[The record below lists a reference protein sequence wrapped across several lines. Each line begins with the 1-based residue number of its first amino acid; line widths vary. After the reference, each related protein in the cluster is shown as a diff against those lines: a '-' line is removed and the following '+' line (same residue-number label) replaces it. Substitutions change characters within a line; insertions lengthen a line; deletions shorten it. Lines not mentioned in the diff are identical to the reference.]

1 MSPENRHA
9 IGTLRGTL
17 GAWLRPAPDSH
28 LADAMRRGKS
38 PQAEF
43 IHLLWSVWVFI
54 TPAFGMGYDLR
65 WALLTLASFPLFL
78 FLYARTLVAPCRHAF
93 WYPLAMIALCFA
105 LMPWYPSG
113 LSYFVFG
120 CVMLAPGRRQRFG
133 LLSYLAAV
141 LGLGALVVGE
151 ALWVGYPWQSVVF
164 LPPMTMVIALIV
176 GVEGRER
183 AHDVA
188 LRLSHDEVRRLAATA
203 ERERIGRDLHDLLG
217 HTLSLVALKSELA
230 GKLVERDPKAARREL
245 DEVTRVAREAL
256 TQVRSAVTGIRAAG
270 IAAELASARLLLEL
284 DGVAFRYALA
294 PVALPPALETVL
306 AMTLREAV
314 TNIQRH
320 ARAQSASATFA
331 VVSGEVAGT
340 AIVLRVIDDG
350 RGGTIAP
357 GNGLCGMR
365 ERIEALGG
373 NLRIDSAPAR
383 GTTVEASLPLPA
395 GQRDEPMPR
404 DADSA
409 AA

>member
-1 MSPENRHA
+1 MIVDVNIMPPNIMPPNIRLPH
-9 IGTLRGTL
+9 
-17 GAWLRPAPDSH
+17 WLLPAPDSAIAQSQRH
-28 LADAMRRGKS
+28 GRS
-38 PQAEF
+38 PWLHAV
-43 IHLLWSVWVFI
+43 HLLWSIWVFT
-54 TPAFGMGYDLR
+54 TPMFAGGYSWR
-65 WALLTLASFPLFL
+65 WAWLTLASYPLFL
-78 FLYARTLVAPCRHAF
+78 LLFAMTLLAPRRTCHRYA
-93 WYPLAMIALCFA
+93 LAMIGLSMAL
-105 LMPWYPSG
+105 LPVYPSG
-113 LSYFVFG
+113 ISYFVFG
-120 CVMLAPGRRQRFG
+120 CVMLRSGRRRFVPY
-133 LLSYLAAV
+133 LLQIV
-141 LGLGALVVGE
+141 ALNVVFVTF
-151 ALWVGYPWQSVVF
+151 AHWVGYPLQALVWLPAMTLVIGTIVSVDH
-164 LPPMTMVIALIV
+164 MSQEKDAALK
-176 GVEGRER
+176 
-183 AHDVA
+183 
-188 LRLSHDEVRRLAATA
+188 LSHDEVRRLAALA

-230 GKLVERDPKAARREL
+230 GKLVERDPKGARREL

-320 ARAQSASATFA
+320 ARAASASATFE
-331 VVSGEVAGT
+331 VVGSQ
-340 AIVLRVIDDG
+340 IVLRVIDDG

-373 NLRIDSAPAR
+373 RLRVDSVPAR

-395 GQRDEPMPR
+395 GNQRA
-404 DADSA
+404 DAVPLDTKSA